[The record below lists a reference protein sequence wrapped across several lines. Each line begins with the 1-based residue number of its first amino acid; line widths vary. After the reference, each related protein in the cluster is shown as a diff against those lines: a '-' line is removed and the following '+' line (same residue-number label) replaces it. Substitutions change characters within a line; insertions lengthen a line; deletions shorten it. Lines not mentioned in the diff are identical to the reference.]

1 MVKAIDTAAFRAAME
16 EKKTLV
22 VDFWAEW
29 CGPCRMLAPV
39 MEQLS
44 DELAGK
50 AEFVK
55 IDVDDNPDLA
65 REYSIMSIPCVMV
78 FKGGALAG
86 KNVGFVP
93 KSAMKDFIE
102 SAFALRPPLV
112 GSGSAKRA
120 YVHRCAVQ
128 YVVHA
133 QRGFGCRGVIR
144 NNKGCGYFPHP
155 FRSLLCP
162 VVYFLIQAQFC
173 VSFYIGMYCQSAVQ

>member
-1 MVKAIDTAAFRAAME
+1 MVQVFDSAAFRAAME

-44 DELAGK
+44 EDNEGR

-65 REYSIMSIPCVMV
+65 REFSIMSIPCVMV

-86 KNVGFVP
+86 KN
-93 KSAMKDFIE
+93 I
-102 SAFALRPPLV
+102 AFAPK
-112 GSGSAKRA
+112 AA
-120 YVHRCAVQ
+120 MQ
-128 YVVHA
+128 E
-133 QRGFGCRGVIR
+133 
-144 NNKGCGYFPHP
+144 
-155 FRSLLCP
+155 
-162 VVYFLIQAQFC
+162 FLDKHI
-173 VSFYIGMYCQSAVQ
+173 

>member
-1 MVKAIDTAAFRAAME
+1 MVQVFDSAAFRAAME

-44 DELAGK
+44 EDNEGR

-65 REYSIMSIPCVMV
+65 REFSIMSIPCVMV

-102 SAFALRPPLV
+102 
-112 GSGSAKRA
+112 
-120 YVHRCAVQ
+120 Q
-128 YVVHA
+128 N
-133 QRGFGCRGVIR
+133 I
-144 NNKGCGYFPHP
+144 
-155 FRSLLCP
+155 
-162 VVYFLIQAQFC
+162 
-173 VSFYIGMYCQSAVQ
+173 

>member
-1 MVKAIDTAAFRAAME
+1 MVKTFDGAAFRAAME

-22 VDFWAEW
+22 VDFWATW

-39 MEQLS
+39 MEKLS
-44 DELAGK
+44 EEFEGQ

-93 KSAMKDFIE
+93 QSAMKEFIE
-102 SAFALRPPLV
+102 
-112 GSGSAKRA
+112 K
-120 YVHRCAVQ
+120 
-128 YVVHA
+128 
-133 QRGFGCRGVIR
+133 
-144 NNKGCGYFPHP
+144 
-155 FRSLLCP
+155 
-162 VVYFLIQAQFC
+162 
-173 VSFYIGMYCQSAVQ
+173 YI

>member
-1 MVKAIDTAAFRAAME
+1 MVKTFDSAAFRAAME

-22 VDFWAEW
+22 VDFWATW

-39 MEQLS
+39 MEKLS
-44 DELAGK
+44 EAPDLG

-93 KSAMKDFIE
+93 QSAMKEFIE
-102 SAFALRPPLV
+102 
-112 GSGSAKRA
+112 K
-120 YVHRCAVQ
+120 H
-128 YVVHA
+128 
-133 QRGFGCRGVIR
+133 I
-144 NNKGCGYFPHP
+144 
-155 FRSLLCP
+155 
-162 VVYFLIQAQFC
+162 
-173 VSFYIGMYCQSAVQ
+173 

>member
-1 MVKAIDTAAFRAAME
+1 MVQVFDSAAFRAAME

-44 DELAGK
+44 EDNEGR

-65 REYSIMSIPCVMV
+65 REFSIMSIPCVMV

-86 KNVGFVP
+86 KNIGFAP
-93 KSAMKDFIE
+93 KAAMQE
-102 SAFALRPPLV
+102 
-112 GSGSAKRA
+112 
-120 YVHRCAVQ
+120 
-128 YVVHA
+128 
-133 QRGFGCRGVIR
+133 
-144 NNKGCGYFPHP
+144 
-155 FRSLLCP
+155 
-162 VVYFLIQAQFC
+162 FLDKHI
-173 VSFYIGMYCQSAVQ
+173 